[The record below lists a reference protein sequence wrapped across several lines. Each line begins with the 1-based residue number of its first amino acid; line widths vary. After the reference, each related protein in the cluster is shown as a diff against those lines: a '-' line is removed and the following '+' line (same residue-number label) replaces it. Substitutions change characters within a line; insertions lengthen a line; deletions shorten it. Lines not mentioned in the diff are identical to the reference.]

1 MNKKT
6 RILIVDDHFLLRI
19 GLATSLNSEADL
31 TVVAEAGTGAQALEL
46 YRKHQPDI
54 VLMDLRLPD
63 MGGDQTA
70 AALCKEFPKAK
81 VIMISSFDG
90 QDDIYRS
97 LQAGARSYL
106 PKNVLRDELLRA
118 IRAVQAGENY
128 LPPTV
133 AARLVQRM
141 HAPELSAREA
151 EVLKLVVDGLTNK
164 EIAQSLAITEITVKN
179 HVSSILTKLNA
190 TDRTQASTIAIQR
203 GIVHLD

>member
-19 GLATSLNSEADL
+19 GLATSVNSERDL
-31 TVVAEAGTGAQALEL
+31 TVVAEAGTAEQALEL
-46 YRKHQPDI
+46 YRKHQPDV

-63 MGGDQTA
+63 MGGDEATT
-70 AALCKEFPKAK
+70 ALCKEFPKAR
-81 VIMISSFDG
+81 VIIVSSFDG

-97 LQAGARSYL
+97 MQAGAKSYL
-106 PKNVLRDELLRA
+106 PKNVLREELLRA

-141 HAPELSAREA
+141 HSPELSAREA
-151 EVLKLVVDGLTNK
+151 EVLTLVVDGLTNK
-164 EIAQSLAITEITVKN
+164 EIALALAITEITVKN